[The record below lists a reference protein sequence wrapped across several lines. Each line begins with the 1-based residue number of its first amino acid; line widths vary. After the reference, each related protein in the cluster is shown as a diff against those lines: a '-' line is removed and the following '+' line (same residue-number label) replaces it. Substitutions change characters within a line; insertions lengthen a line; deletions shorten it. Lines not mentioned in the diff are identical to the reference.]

1 MARFLLL
8 CLASL
13 PRFAF
18 SRVVYHVCLAL
29 PVFASCPCI
38 SRGASVF
45 RVALQFFAWR
55 FNFRVALQFFAWR
68 LGCWRG
74 VAPATTMDSAHK
86 IEYVDYFIL
95 AVLPVVKH
103 CIFKAFW
110 RCRPM

>member
-1 MARFLLL
+1 MYFAWRF
-8 CLASL
+8 S
-13 PRFAF
+13 F
-18 SRVVYHVCLAL
+18 
-29 PVFASCPCI
+29 

-55 FNFRVALQFFAWR
+55 FNFSRGALVVD
-68 LGCWRG
+68 

-110 RCRPM
+110 RCRPV

>member
-1 MARFLLL
+1 MLRRDLRLVVLFTMFALRFL
-8 CLASL
+8 S
-13 PRFAF
+13 
-18 SRVVYHVCLAL
+18 SRRVH
-29 PVFASCPCI
+29 
-38 SRGASVF
+38 VF

-55 FNFRVALQFFAWR
+55 SMVALQFFAWR

-110 RCRPM
+110 RCRPV